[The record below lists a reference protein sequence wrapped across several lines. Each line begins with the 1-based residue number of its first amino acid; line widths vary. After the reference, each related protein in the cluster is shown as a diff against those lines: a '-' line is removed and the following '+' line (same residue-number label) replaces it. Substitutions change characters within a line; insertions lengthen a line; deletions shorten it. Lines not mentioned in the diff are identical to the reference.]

1 MLAYVGQNHPVQS
14 LFCSS
19 VECLTE
25 VIEHYPE
32 NEQQDGSKCMGYLWS
47 QGWQPAAEAH
57 CPCPPSQEYHTMFHK
72 PRKRPEFKMG
82 SMISTKYMLL
92 SHCYKV
98 RKNPKLGTVCT

>member
-1 MLAYVGQNHPVQS
+1 M
-14 LFCSS
+14 
-19 VECLTE
+19 E
-25 VIEHYPE
+25 VTEHYPE

-57 CPCPPSQEYHTMFHK
+57 CPCPPSQAYHTMIHK
-72 PRKRPEFKMG
+72 PRKRPDFKMG